1 MADKNNPQSPNVIG
15 VDVAKNKLDIHCLM
29 TGEHS
34 LIENN
39 ASSIKQWLKQVV
51 KTNIVMMIVEKTG
64 GYEELIRS
72 LCVAHEVPIHVAHP
86 AKVHYFAKQ
95 KGYFAKTDRI
105 DAKILAEYAHQESVS
120 ASPIPTESERA
131 LKELLA
137 RRIQLVQQLTAEKCR
152 IKEHL
157 TPQIKRSLKRQVKS
171 LENEIILIEKAIE
184 KYIEADPE
192 KQTKKK
198 RLETFKG
205 VGAKVA
211 IGLVAGLPEL
221 GTLSRSQIAGLVGVA
236 PKNYDS
242 GGQRGQ
248 RRIVG
253 GRYDVRKLLY
263 MGALSAITYNPIMK
277 AFYVGLKAR
286 GKVSKVALVAV
297 MRKMIIALNAM
308 LRDQTDWQPS

>member
-1 MADKNNPQSPNVIG
+1 
-15 VDVAKNKLDIHCLM
+15 
-29 TGEHS
+29 
-34 LIENN
+34 
-39 ASSIKQWLKQVV
+39 
-51 KTNIVMMIVEKTG
+51 
-64 GYEELIRS
+64 
-72 LCVAHEVPIHVAHP
+72 
-86 AKVHYFAKQ
+86 
-95 KGYFAKTDRI
+95 
-105 DAKILAEYAHQESVS
+105 
-120 ASPIPTESERA
+120 
-131 LKELLA
+131 
-137 RRIQLVQQLTAEKCR
+137 
-152 IKEHL
+152 
-157 TPQIKRSLKRQVKS
+157 
-171 LENEIILIEKAIE
+171 LIEKAIE

-242 GGQRGQ
+242 GGKRGQ